1 MLAPGSYVVTVTTV
15 VGGRRRSQT
24 VAFDVNTCGFNPTVI
39 VEF

>member
-1 MLAPGSYVVTVTTV
+1 VTAG
-15 VGGRRRSQT
+15 VGGRRRTET